1 MPDAGFDAR
10 AGSSVGQQHVTQLG
24 ADEVLILAQL
34 ARIVERLEVD
44 VNQVLE
50 ALEDVAEAVPPG
62 ARDAAAQLSEHD
74 QAALREAGLLCRP
87 KDNAGARAPAR
98 AALRYAQALANGL
111 TVKEAAARLGVSQGR
126 VRQRLGDGSLYGIQ
140 SKQGWRLP
148 QYQFGLNGKTL
159 PGLELVLSALPDSLH
174 PLSVE
179 GFFTRL
185 NSELETAEGA
195 ASVAGWLAAG
205 EDPEVVTELARDLLL
220 TA

>member
-1 MPDAGFDAR
+1 MPDAGLDAR
-10 AGSSVGQQHVTQLG
+10 AGSSVDQHVAQLG
-24 ADEVLILAQL
+24 ADEVLILARL

-44 VNQVLE
+44 VHQVLE

-87 KDNAGARAPAR
+87 KDNARAPAR

-111 TVKEAAARLGVSQGR
+111 TVKEAATRLGVSQGR

-159 PGLELVLSALPDSLH
+159 PGLELVLSALPNSLH

-185 NSELETAEGA
+185 NSELETDEGA
-195 ASVAGWLAAG
+195 ASVADWLAAG
-205 EDPEVVTELARDLLL
+205 EDPAVVTELARDLLL